1 MDRSQ
6 PLWELHVVDGLSRG
20 RVAVVP
26 KMHHAL
32 LDGMAALGVGMI
44 LLDPSPE
51 PTPIEPPD
59 EEWTP
64 RPFALHRQLARIA
77 TGPLTRAQ
85 RMAADAALGRSTPRR
100 GAPPPI

>member
-1 MDRSQ
+1 MDRSR

-51 PTPIEPPD
+51 PTPVEPP
-59 EEWTP
+59 E
-64 RPFALHRQLARIA
+64 R
-77 TGPLTRAQ
+77 GV
-85 RMAADAALGRSTPRR
+85 DAAAATRCASSSR
-100 GAPPPI
+100 GSRHGSR